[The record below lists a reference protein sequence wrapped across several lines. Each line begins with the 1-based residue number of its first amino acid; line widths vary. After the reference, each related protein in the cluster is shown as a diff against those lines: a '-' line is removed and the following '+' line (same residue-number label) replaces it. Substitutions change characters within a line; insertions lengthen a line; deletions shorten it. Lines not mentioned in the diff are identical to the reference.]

1 MTASIVRVNGGIIK
15 ESLHR
20 KNLIRFLRE
29 SVAPKILVVSTLPEI
44 YNLLNESID
53 QVFYSG
59 AESEY
64 IEEQLHNFWK
74 EHIGSNISTQYMVEA
89 GKLTNCTER
98 DIPYRRLFTSSE
110 GCMF

>member
-44 YNLLNESID
+44 YNLVNESID

-64 IEEQLHNFWK
+64 IEVQLHNFW
-74 EHIGSNISTQYMVEA
+74 
-89 GKLTNCTER
+89 TENTLG
-98 DIPYRRLFTSSE
+98 IKFRRNMQLKQENLPT
-110 GCMF
+110 C